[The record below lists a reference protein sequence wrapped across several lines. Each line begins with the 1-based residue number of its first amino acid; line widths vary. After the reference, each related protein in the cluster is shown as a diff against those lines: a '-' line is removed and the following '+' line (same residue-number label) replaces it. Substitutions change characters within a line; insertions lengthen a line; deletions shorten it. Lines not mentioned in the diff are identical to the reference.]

1 MTSSK
6 ANIDALSKTLG
17 QTFGL
22 YVQTHGYHWNVEGPD
37 FRQLHAVFEDHY
49 NNLWEALDE
58 IAERIR
64 SLGAYAPASLTEL
77 TALAGTAPAPSQSA
91 AAMVDALIKAHEAL
105 AETLRDAIAK
115 AEDAGDDVSAGLLTD
130 RLAWHEKE
138 LWMFRASRA

>member
-37 FRQLHAVFEDHY
+37 FRQLHAVFEDQY

-77 TALAGTAPAPSQSA
+77 TALAGTAPAPAQSA